1 MIKTIDPFNTDGTI
15 WSHFFNGEPT
25 VNGDGFIQSTD
36 NGKTV
41 HIDMPGVKKEDVK
54 VDVVEGVLKI
64 SGERKDPVA
73 KRYYRSFK
81 LGRDMNLDDIT
92 ASLTDGVLTVSI
104 PYSAKMLA
112 KKTIEI
118 K

>member
-1 MIKTIDPFNTDGTI
+1 MIRTIDPFSTDGTI
-15 WSHFFNGEPT
+15 WNHFFNNEPA

-36 NGKTV
+36 AGKMV

-54 VDVVEGVLKI
+54 VDVAEGTLKI
-64 SGERKDPVA
+64 SGERKHPNT
-73 KRYYRSFK
+73 KRYYRSFR
-81 LGRDMNLDDIT
+81 LGRDMSADDIT
-92 ASLTDGVLTVSI
+92 ASLADGVLTVFV
-104 PYSAKMLA
+104 PYSAKTLT